1 MVAEDDAMR
10 ISKVVLEDLAGK
22 LQWFAVVYRVLVG
35 FVVIAVVLPDNAEPV
50 QYCGRRSIYNVHET
64 RKW

>member
-1 MVAEDDAMR
+1 MR

-35 FVVIAVVLPDNAEPV
+35 IVVVSVVFPNNAEPV
-50 QYCGRRSIYNVHET
+50 
-64 RKW
+64 